1 MKTMKCML
9 AVLVALFMFTSCEDD
24 DNKIYIQSLTG
35 SDLIVSSTEVVLSVD
50 VSQQVVL
57 SFAWTS
63 QTISISDESVGTDV
77 TVSTHLEA
85 SLSEDFSGTV
95 SETETSSLSHA
106 FTGGELNTVVNAI
119 GGEIGQANTV
129 YFRLGSTTGDNI
141 PSAYSNVVS
150 VSITPYEM
158 DMTVGTILD
167 SDKVATGETLYSA
180 NADGVYTGFK
190 IASSWENFYMKEGDG
205 TVWGN
210 IGEDGYPFVIS
221 SESSQWNMWFPG
233 QSGCYYVIIDTQEE
247 EWSALYISSLSVS
260 GLTDSDVSLTLDTD
274 NNKWLATFT
283 ASAAGS
289 RTITISGAGVQ
300 YNATTGDTSGESVS
314 VALAMDG
321 ETLSVADA
329 AGSITV
335 DVPQTGTCTVSL
347 DLSDP
352 ANSAVTVTAGEA
364 DIPVTYPSELKMIS
378 SDGTELLTLSETST
392 DGVYSATYTGYG
404 SVNFNFVDEESNT
417 WYGYTWT
424 EGGENNVYQLVVNG
438 NANLYFEDWTEELVN
453 YVITVDLTTMTWK
466 YEVIVTS
473 EGSISM
479 YKFDSS
485 SWSLGDYLI
494 SLEETDENVYTGV
507 YNDYYDFDF
516 VFVDGDGT
524 WYGTTWS
531 TSNENGTALEAGS
544 FGSALWIYNYS
555 WYVTLDITITVDF
568 NTMTWSYTEN

>member
-321 ETLSVADA
+321 ETLSVADV

-352 ANSAVTVTAGEA
+352 ANSTVTVTAGEA

-424 EGGENNVYQLVVNG
+424 DGGENNVYQLVVNG

-531 TSNENGTALEAGS
+531 NSNENGTALEADS

>member
-1 MKTMKCML
+1 MKCML

-321 ETLSVADA
+321 ETLSVADV

-352 ANSAVTVTAGEA
+352 ANSTVTVTAGEA

-424 EGGENNVYQLVVNG
+424 DGGENNVYQLVVNG

-531 TSNENGTALEAGS
+531 NSNENGTALEADS